1 MLGVDL
7 DRLQFRDA
15 ASWTAAQLAARGA
28 DSRPGQPHLRLFTA
42 RAPAAAA
49 GDPVAAPLL
58 AAAVEVIPAEIAT
71 LADVD
76 LALTA
81 SGGIG

>member
-1 MLGVDL
+1 MSPEVREEAGITEV
-7 DRLQFRDA
+7 RIA
-15 ASWTAAQLAARGA
+15 
-28 DSRPGQPHLRLFTA
+28 LRLGDELVRQEA
-42 RAPAAAA
+42 S